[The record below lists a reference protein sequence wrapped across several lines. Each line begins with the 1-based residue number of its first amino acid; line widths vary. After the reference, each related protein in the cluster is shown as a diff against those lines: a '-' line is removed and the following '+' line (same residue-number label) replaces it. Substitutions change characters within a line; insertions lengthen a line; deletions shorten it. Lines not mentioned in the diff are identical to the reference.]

1 MADADICESE
11 ILKQSSRSIIRRDD
25 LDNSMVKPAR
35 NNNYLQEESSRS
47 NIRQVNKSNEMV
59 CENSD
64 EEMLVELDMDEFKI
78 NRL

>member
-47 NIRQVNKSNEMV
+47 KIRQVDKSNEMV
-59 CENSD
+59 CDNSD